1 MPKPKLEQLK
11 GNVDAQESRLE
22 EGISMLSGARDKPR
36 NLEQT
41 LVNPQWD
48 SLERVVGLMDDLINS
63 YRAYTIELEKR
74 VKWLSARAMSGK
86 ES

>member
-22 EGISMLSGARDKPR
+22 EGIKMLSEARNKPR
-36 NLEQT
+36 NSEQT
-41 LVNPQWD
+41 LVNPEWD
-48 SLERVVGLMDDLINS
+48 SLERVIGLMDDLINS
-63 YRAYTIELEKR
+63 YRAYTVELEKR
-74 VKWLSARAMSGK
+74 VKWLGARAMSGK